1 MPKFGISGQ
10 FLVKRNKLAFRSMEV
25 EKPKLFL
32 RIFPSLKSITLV
44 FLTLFC
50 LEIFEGGARGGY
62 TYSTSQLL
70 PVNQN
75 KAPIAFYAFGALTF
89 NGFVTMLIAK
99 MCSSLQGSAV
109 NQISRPIATPA
120 ISGLIQLILKP
131 YPKASALYFLHAI
144 LPASLH
150 FP

>member
-1 MPKFGISGQ
+1 M
-10 FLVKRNKLAFRSMEV
+10 RD
-25 EKPKLFL
+25 
-32 RIFPSLKSITLV
+32 
-44 FLTLFC
+44 C
-50 LEIFEGGARGGY
+50 D
-62 TYSTSQLL
+62 TYSTPQLFL
-70 PVNQN
+70 INQN

-89 NGFVTMLIAK
+89 NGFITMLIAK

-109 NQISRPIATPA
+109 NQISR
-120 ISGLIQLILKP
+120 LIWLILKP

>member
-1 MPKFGISGQ
+1 
-10 FLVKRNKLAFRSMEV
+10 MEV

-44 FLTLFC
+44 FSTFFLFGDF
-50 LEIFEGGARGGY
+50 LEGMRDCD
-62 TYSTSQLL
+62 TYSTPQLFL
-70 PVNQN
+70 INQN

-89 NGFVTMLIAK
+89 NGFITMLIAK

-120 ISGLIQLILKP
+120 ISRLIQFILKP